1 MHRLVVIL
9 LVLIFAQINSQTITA
24 ELILL
29 TYEPVRLNL
38 KFSEALPLPNF

>member
-1 MHRLVVIL
+1 MHKVVVIL
-9 LVLIFAQINSQTITA
+9 SAILLAQIRSQTITA

-38 KFSEALPLPNF
+38 TFSETVPLPTF

>member
-1 MHRLVVIL
+1 MYKLVVIL
-9 LVLIFAQINSQTITA
+9 FALILTQINSQTITA

-38 KFSEALPLPNF
+38 KFSEILPLPNF